1 MESRQWL
8 NRSQPQTLQI
18 AVMLLYLNAFFQ
30 LIRGLGGGSIFLSVG
45 LVVLVGEVA
54 GAFGIANERK
64 WGYYVGLA
72 ASGLVAALAVA
83 VAWVVGFAFAS
94 LLNMMFDVAVVALL
108 LHPMSRSYKSIWFK

>member
-18 AVMLLYLNAFFQ
+18 AVMLLYLNAFF
-30 LIRGLGGGSIFLSVG
+30 LLLRGIGGGLALLPLA
-45 LVVLVGEVA
+45 LVAGQAA

-64 WGYYVGLA
+64 WGYVLALAASAIVAAFAVYIAVLVGLA
-72 ASGLVAALAVA
+72 FS
-83 VAWVVGFAFAS
+83 S

-108 LHPMSRSYKSIWFK
+108 LHPMSRSYRRIWFK

>member
-18 AVMLLYLNAFFQ
+18 AAMLLYLNAFFQ
-30 LIRGLGGGSIFLSVG
+30 LLGGLGGRSVFLLLSLA
-45 LVVLVGEVA
+45 LVVGQVA

-64 WGYYVGLA
+64 WGYVVALV
-72 ASGLVAALAVA
+72 ASGIVAGFAVFFA
-83 VAWVVGFAFAS
+83 VVFGFAFSA

-108 LHPMSRSYKSIWFK
+108 LHPMSRSYKSIWFR